1 MYVSTLCAYQPHKG
15 PDMLAYLHVI
25 ASEHEEF
32 QFAAC
37 MAYNVAF
44 TKMAANF
51 RLSSRGHIDPQV
63 FSKHLPALA
72 RQSLVLTAPFAY
84 PISIALLTALCT
96 PVGQPRRHRL
106 AWLASKCLGPL
117 HNGKEISQL
126 EPEQMLQGELHS
138 CPCLLLPQL
147 WRCTPSYTMHPPS
160 FLPEEKVTSFPTG
173 KDARTPPHIS
183 PLQTISTLHNLA
195 LMHPHTRILHHV

>member
-51 RLSSRGHIDPQV
+51 RLSSWGHIDPQV

-106 AWLASKCLGPL
+106 AWLASNVWSPSTTEKRYL
-117 HNGKEISQL
+117 NFNRS
-126 EPEQMLQGELHS
+126 
-138 CPCLLLPQL
+138 
-147 WRCTPSYTMHPPS
+147 RCSRENCTRAHACSFRTCGGTHPATQCTLRRS
-160 FLPEEKVTSFPTG
+160 
-173 KDARTPPHIS
+173 S
-183 PLQTISTLHNLA
+183 PKK
-195 LMHPHTRILHHV
+195 R